1 MLNAEA
7 RTMKLRKNLTAKI
20 VAVLA
25 SALTLGA
32 VLGLVHRNPPL
43 SNTDAATS
51 TGLTTSATSTPRTS
65 TSHTKPKQSTTTR
78 HTRTHVS

>member
-1 MLNAEA
+1 
-7 RTMKLRKNLTAKI
+7 MKLRKNLTAKI
-20 VAVLA
+20 VAILA

-32 VLGLVHRNPPL
+32 VLGLVHHSPPL

-51 TGLTTSATSTPRTS
+51 TDATTSATSTPKAS
-65 TSHTKPKQSTTTR
+65 TSRTQPKQSTTKR